1 VLGVKRYEVQ
11 LTPYDKEWATLFL
24 DTKYEVQQ
32 ILGSN
37 VIDIQHI
44 GSTSIKSIVAK
55 PILDVAVIVYDLDKI
70 NFEGMKNNGYV
81 FGGEAGVTGRS
92 FFAKYR
98 DGDIS
103 THHIHCYEKDNQNL
117 LANIA
122 FRDYL
127 IAHPDYAK
135 QYSDLKMQLAKRY
148 KSDRVTYTNE
158 KTEFIKIVLQLAK
171 EETDGSMGCL

>member
-1 VLGVKRYEVQ
+1 MIRILGVKRYAVR
-11 LTPYDKEWATLFL
+11 LVPYNEEWAMLFQE
-24 DTKYEVQQ
+24 TKSEVQQ

-44 GSTSIKSIVAK
+44 GSTAISGIVAK
-55 PILDVAVIVYDLDKI
+55 PILDVAVIVRDLDSI
-70 NFEGMKNNGYV
+70 NLEGMKRHGYV
-81 FGGEAGVTGRS
+81 YGGEAGVPGRS

-103 THHIHCYEKDNQNL
+103 THHIHCYEQNNQNL

-135 QYSDLKMQLAKRY
+135 QYNDLKLHLAQQY
-148 KSDRVTYTNE
+148 ADDRITYTNE
-158 KTEFIKIVLQLAK
+158 KTDFIKMILQLAHF
-171 EETDGSMGCL
+171 SS